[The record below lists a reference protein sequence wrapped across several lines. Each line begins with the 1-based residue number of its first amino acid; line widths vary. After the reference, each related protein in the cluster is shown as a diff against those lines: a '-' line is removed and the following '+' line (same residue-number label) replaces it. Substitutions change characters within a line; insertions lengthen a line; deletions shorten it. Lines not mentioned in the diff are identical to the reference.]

1 MSANEPPREAV
12 RQADGSFML
21 QKEDGSTMRWTRRP
35 DGTWRKPEH
44 TRAGWVGELEQT
56 KYVSKGAQFEQQ
68 RQAQMQAQ
76 VGRIPGAPPEASQP
90 EGNKSKTSQKNEQK
104 KEKRKEKAEENENAR
119 LQRLAGETVDNNS
132 ADMAQD
138 GAGGKNEKAIRK
150 KLRQIDDLEAK
161 QKQGEVLN
169 DDQLA
174 KIAARKTLEAELKAV
189 LAGETVPSA
198 PAPAPASAPPAA
210 APAAS
215 TAPAA
220 AAAAAAA
227 EPAAA
232 ASKSRKALEKKLR
245 QIAEVEEKQ
254 RQGETLND
262 DQLAKLATKKELEAE
277 LARCA

>member
-1 MSANEPPREAV
+1 
-12 RQADGSFML
+12 ML

-44 TRAGWVGELEQT
+44 TRAGWVGDLEQT

-104 KEKRKEKAEENENAR
+104 KEKRKEKAEENDNAR
-119 LQRLAGETVDNNS
+119 LQKLAGETVDNNS

-150 KLRQIDDLEAK
+150 KIRQIEDLEAK

-174 KIAARKTLEAELKAV
+174 KLAARKTLEAELKAV

-220 AAAAAAA
+220 AAATAAAA
-227 EPAAA
+227 EPAAAA

-254 RQGETLND
+254 RKGETLSD